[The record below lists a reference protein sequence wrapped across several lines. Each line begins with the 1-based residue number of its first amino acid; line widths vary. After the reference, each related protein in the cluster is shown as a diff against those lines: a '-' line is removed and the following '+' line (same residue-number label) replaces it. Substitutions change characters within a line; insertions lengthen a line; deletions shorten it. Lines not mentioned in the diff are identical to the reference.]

1 MKISFLL
8 IGKTQIKYLQEGIAE
23 YQKRLKHYHNFDI
36 QIIPSLKKTK
46 NLSTEIIKQ
55 KEGELLLQ
63 QFSAGDFIVLLDE
76 SGKTFTSMSFADY
89 LQSLLNRHIRHLYF
103 VVGGAYGFSDEVYA
117 RANAKLSLSR
127 MTFSHQMVRL
137 IFVEQLY
144 RAFTIL
150 KGESYHHE

>member
-8 IGKTQIKYLQEGIAE
+8 IGKTQIKYFQEGIAE
-23 YQKRLKHYHNFDI
+23 YQKRLKHYHSFEI
-36 QIIPSLKKTK
+36 KVIPALKKTK
-46 NLSTEIIKQ
+46 NLATKVVKE
-55 KEGELLLQ
+55 KEGNLILQ
-63 QFSAGDFIVLLDE
+63 QFSPGDFVVLLDE
-76 SGKTFTSMSFADY
+76 SGKSYTSMQFSHY
-89 LQSLLNRHIRHLYF
+89 LQSLLNRHIRQLHF
-103 VVGGAYGFSDEVYA
+103 VVGGAYGFSPEVYK
-117 RANAKLSLSR
+117 RADAKLSLSS

>member
-8 IGKTQIKYLQEGIAE
+8 IGKTQIKYLQEGVAV
-23 YQKRLKHYHNFDI
+23 YQKRLKHYHPFEI
-36 QIIPSLKKTK
+36 KVIPALKKTK
-46 NLSTEIIKQ
+46 NLATSVIQ
-55 KEGELLLQ
+55 NKEGDLILQ
-63 QFSAGDFIVLLDE
+63 HFSASDFVVLLDE
-76 SGKTFTSMSFADY
+76 SGKSYTSIGFANH

-103 VVGGAYGFSDEVYA
+103 VVGGAYGFSPEVYA
-117 RANAKLSLSR
+117 RANAKLSLSS